1 MEGSFKKTVCARFRS
16 SHITGADFSRFQ
28 LESRTKCGHRSI
40 GGGEGTKKRSLS
52 REPVFL
58 GGRLEKVPPL
68 VIFYTTEEALLIVRP
83 G

>member
-1 MEGSFKKTVCARFRS
+1 MWKGVLRKPSVPGSKVP
-16 SHITGADFSRFQ
+16 TGADFSQFQ